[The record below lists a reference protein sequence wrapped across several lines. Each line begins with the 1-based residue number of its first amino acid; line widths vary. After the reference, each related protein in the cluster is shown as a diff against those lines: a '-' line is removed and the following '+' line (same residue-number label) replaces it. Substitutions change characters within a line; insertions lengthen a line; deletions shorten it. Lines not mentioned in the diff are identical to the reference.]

1 MALVFLLSDMKKM
14 SLFGLMAGSLLFS
27 AASCSN
33 PDYKTDEEMAVKA
46 LEYPAPVDTTGG
58 KVDPA
63 TREINAVNATEDIKK
78 MQPVM

>member
-1 MALVFLLSDMKKM
+1 MKKM
-14 SLFGLMAGSLLFS
+14 SLLGLLAASLLTVT
-27 AASCSN
+27 SCSN
-33 PDYKTDEEMAVKA
+33 PDNKQDENVTVKA

-63 TREINAVNATEDIKK
+63 TREINALNATEDIKK

>member
-1 MALVFLLSDMKKM
+1 MKKM
-14 SLFGLMAGSLLFS
+14 SLFGLLAASLMLTV
-27 AASCSN
+27 ASCSN
-33 PDYKTDEEMAVKA
+33 PEYKSDENVTVKP

>member
-1 MALVFLLSDMKKM
+1 MID
-14 SLFGLMAGSLLFS
+14 
-27 AASCSN
+27 
-33 PDYKTDEEMAVKA
+33 MAVKP

-63 TREINAVNATEDIKK
+63 TREINAVNATESIKK